1 MRGKWNNAGKNILK
15 NDLLTRHFF
24 VWVGVWQRAMLLLC
38 NQICQWRL
46 ACHTRGRFVYAATI
60 INCNANGFGT
70 VITWLRKKESR
81 GVEALRM
88 YICMG
93 GSQQSVMLWP
103 SRLARSQMFRINICL
118 QPLDSWIWKGT
129 RQWNEMHIPF
139 IIEKECGKYSTS
151 PRQKTSHYA
160 SLAVHGMASG
170 QSYIAM
176 PSWGNRNPWQLIA
189 HSCSG
194 LTFIFYSSR
203 SRIALMVYLF
213 SSPKDMHQTNDNN

>member
-103 SRLARSQMFRINICL
+103 SRLAWSQMFRINICL
-118 QPLDSWIWKGT
+118 QPLDSWIWKET
-129 RQWNEMHIPF
+129 RHPTNPFTILELQNQSHDVPELHNIRQSPDLEALKLWKCTSGSEM
-139 IIEKECGKYSTS
+139 KCT
-151 PRQKTSHYA
+151 
-160 SLAVHGMASG
+160 
-170 QSYIAM
+170 
-176 PSWGNRNPWQLIA
+176 
-189 HSCSG
+189 
-194 LTFIFYSSR
+194 
-203 SRIALMVYLF
+203 YL
-213 SSPKDMHQTNDNN
+213 S